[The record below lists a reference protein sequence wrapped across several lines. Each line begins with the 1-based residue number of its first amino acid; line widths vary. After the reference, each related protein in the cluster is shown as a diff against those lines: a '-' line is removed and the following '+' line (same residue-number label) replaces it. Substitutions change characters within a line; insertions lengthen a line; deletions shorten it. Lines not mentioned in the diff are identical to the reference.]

1 MAKLDLNRQ
10 QGDETKH
17 GGTSI
22 ELLGMTVEA
31 KPRQT
36 TLGNVS
42 GLKHRWF
49 SDGMTGGGD
58 QSSESRPSS

>member
-22 ELLGMTVEA
+22 ELLGVTVEA

-36 TLGNVS
+36 TLGDVS
-42 GLKHRWF
+42 GLKHR
-49 SDGMTGGGD
+49 
-58 QSSESRPSS
+58 